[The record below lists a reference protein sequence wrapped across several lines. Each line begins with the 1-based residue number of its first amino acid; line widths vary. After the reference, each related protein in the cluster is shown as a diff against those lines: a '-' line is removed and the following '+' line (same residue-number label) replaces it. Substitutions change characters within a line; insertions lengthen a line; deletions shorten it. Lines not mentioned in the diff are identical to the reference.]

1 MKLGIILISD
11 GVDRVCRNVAAG
23 CLILMVAIVLLQ
35 VGMRYGAGNPPD
47 WTDELARFAMIWGGL
62 LGASVAFKA
71 GFDPVLFGPAEGI
84 SNPAR
89 FLAGFFRG
97 GAVVVFLVPVLYF
110 CLVGLDGRF
119 ETGFLGRSVIQTV
132 DSLGFQAVYM
142 AAAVPVSVTSI
153 LIHLVARLAGDR
165 AEKGSL

>member
-71 GFDPVLFGPAEGI
+71 GFDPVL
-84 SNPAR
+84 
-89 FLAGFFRG
+89 
-97 GAVVVFLVPVLYF
+97 YF